1 MVHKFDESA
10 AVFNV
15 PERISPPPQAGPDCQ
30 PDRAAVTGCLGNALW
45 HSVGAGSESDVG
57 PELWIVPS
65 AAPELR
71 TMIDRVAP
79 TDATV
84 MIVGESGTGKEVTAR
99 FIHHVSRRRGSFVP
113 VNMAAIPRE
122 LAESQLFGHE
132 RGAFTGASVARCG
145 YCEAAHGGTLFLD
158 EVTEMELGLQA
169 KLLRFL
175 EDQTVQRVGS
185 TVSLRVDVR
194 VIAATNRD
202 PEQAVRDLRLRED
215 VFYRLNVIS
224 IRLPALREHPVDICP
239 LANVFLTEANG
250 RYRRNVQAFTPA
262 AMKLLEAYHWPG
274 NIREL
279 KNCVERMVILT
290 GDPQISLAD
299 LPDVILRNATGR
311 SDAADASGG
320 APRQPP
326 DRTLVHIEH
335 QVILDELLK
344 WKGNVQQTA
353 RSLGIARSTLYRKLK
368 QIHHSAPDR

>member
-1 MVHKFDESA
+1 
-10 AVFNV
+10 
-15 PERISPPPQAGPDCQ
+15 
-30 PDRAAVTGCLGNALW
+30 
-45 HSVGAGSESDVG
+45 
-57 PELWIVPS
+57 
-65 AAPELR
+65 
-71 TMIDRVAP
+71 
-79 TDATV
+79 
-84 MIVGESGTGKEVTAR
+84 MIVGESGTGKDVTAR

-132 RGAFTGASVARCG
+132 RGAFTGASVARSG
-145 YCEAAHGGTLFLD
+145 YCEAADGGTLFLD

-185 TVSLRVDVR
+185 TVSLKVDVR

-202 PEQAVRDLRLRED
+202 PEQAVRDHLLRED

-279 KNCVERMVILT
+279 KNCIERMVILSV
-290 GDPQISLAD
+290 DPQISLGD
-299 LPDVILRNATGR
+299 LPNAVLKNATGC
-311 SDAADASGG
+311 SDKVDSLHRAAGQS
-320 APRQPP
+320 PH
-326 DRTLVHIEH
+326 RTLVRIEH

-344 WKGNVQQTA
+344 CEGNVKQTA
-353 RSLGIARSTLYRKLK
+353 QSLGIARSTLYRKLK
-368 QIHHSAPDR
+368 QIHHSAPDRAGSD